1 MRVSLCTP
9 PKILAQQKQL
19 WWLGLMGLP
28 CGIGGPVALKI
39 RIRGREMRVEKDTSF
54 GHPQ

>member
-1 MRVSLCTP
+1 
-9 PKILAQQKQL
+9 
-19 WWLGLMGLP
+19 MGLS

-39 RIRGREMRVEKDTSF
+39 RGRGREMRVEKDTSF